1 MNTLTQTLGNALPFL
16 SIATQLRRVFL
27 ALVVLGSLA
36 ASPVASAAK
45 IELSVFLPG
54 YGVVALRP
62 NTDTGG
68 RIQKDGNGFWYTDR
82 ISRGERL
89 SALVTPEAGEYISYP
104 ARYGIWC
111 KAKQRYL
118 VGPRSLDANGP
129 WWFATYVV
137 SLDPW
142 DDNLVFDVYT
152 NLGLSTKR
160 IPLGRR

>member
-1 MNTLTQTLGNALPFL
+1 MNTLTQFIANVLPL
-16 SIATQLRRVFL
+16 QAIATNLRRFFL
-27 ALVVLGSLA
+27 AAVVLGSMA
-36 ASPVASAAK
+36 ASHVASAAK
-45 IELSVFLPG
+45 IELAARIPG
-54 YGVVALRP
+54 YGYVFLLP
-62 NTDTGG
+62 NSNTGG
-68 RIQKDGNGFWYTDR
+68 HILWNRDGFWYTDR

-89 SALVTPEAGEYISYP
+89 CAFVTTESGESNTN
-104 ARYGIWC
+104 AKYGIWC

-118 VGPRSLDANGP
+118 LGPRNLE
-129 WWFATYVV
+129 WFGWGWYAEYVV